1 MRRLVIIFFAVA
13 LLFAGLSMQGK
24 TGFSGTYSI
33 NGTNPG
39 VGAYKGTL
47 TITPRGDVYD
57 VQWWIAKAHYTG
69 VGIVVNDTLS
79 VSYTGADRSWLGV
92 AAYRQRPD
100 GSLDGRWAVQ
110 GGAAVLGTENATRK

>member
-1 MRRLVIIFFAVA
+1 MRRLVIVLFAATV
-13 LLFAGLSMQGK
+13 LFAGLSMQGK
-24 TGFSGTYSI
+24 TGFSGTYSVS
-33 NGTNPG
+33 GTNPG

-57 VQWWIAKAHYTG
+57 VHWWIAKEQYTG

-79 VSYTGADRSWLGV
+79 VAYTGGDRSWIGV
-92 AAYRQRPD
+92 AAYRQRAD

-110 GGAAVLGTENATRK
+110 GGASVPGTEIATRK

>member
-1 MRRLVIIFFAVA
+1 MRRIVIALYAVA
-13 LLFAGLSMQGK
+13 LLSASLSMQGK

-39 VGAYKGTL
+39 VGVYKGTL

-57 VQWWIAKAHYTG
+57 VSWWIAKAHYTG

-110 GGAAVLGTENATRK
+110 GGAAVMGTETGTRK

>member
-1 MRRLVIIFFAVA
+1 MRRLVIAFFAVA

-57 VQWWIAKAHYTG
+57 VRWIIAKAQYTG

-79 VSYTGADRSWLGV
+79 VSYTGGDRSWLGI

-100 GSLDGRWAVQ
+100 GTLDGRWAVQ
-110 GGAAVLGTENATRK
+110 GGAAVMGTETGTRK

>member
-1 MRRLVIIFFAVA
+1 MRRAVIAFFAVA

-24 TGFSGTYSI
+24 TGFSGTYSV

-39 VGAYKGTL
+39 VGAYTGKL

-57 VQWWIAKAHYTG
+57 VSWWIAKQHYTG

-79 VSYTGADRSWLGV
+79 VSYTGGDRSWLGI
-92 AAYRQRPD
+92 AAYRQRAD

-110 GGAAVLGTENATRK
+110 GGAAVLGTEIATRK

>member
-1 MRRLVIIFFAVA
+1 MRRVVIVFFAAA

-24 TGFSGTYSI
+24 TGFSGTYSV

-39 VGAYKGTL
+39 VGAYTGKL

-57 VQWWIAKAHYTG
+57 VSWWIAKEHYTG

-79 VSYTGADRSWLGV
+79 VSYTGGDRSWIGV
-92 AAYRQRPD
+92 AAYRQRSD
-100 GSLDGRWAVQ
+100 GTLDGRWAVQ
-110 GGAAVLGTENATRK
+110 GGASVLGTEIATRK